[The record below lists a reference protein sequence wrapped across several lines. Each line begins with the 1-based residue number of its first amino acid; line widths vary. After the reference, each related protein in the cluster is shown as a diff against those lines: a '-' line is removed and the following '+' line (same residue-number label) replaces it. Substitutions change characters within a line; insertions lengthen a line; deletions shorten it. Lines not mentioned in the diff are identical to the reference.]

1 MNNIHH
7 DNINETIQHAI
18 SAYKRGDHFNAR
30 IWSMRAVLKN
40 PGVETGWI
48 LLAAV
53 SPTDQAVKFLT
64 KAISINPANAQARK
78 GLHWAVKKNRSNPQ
92 VIDNEGIKSQPVEP
106 SSTSE
111 PANFS
116 WLNLILRKVF
126 SSIFIL
132 LVIALITLL
141 TLHLA
146 DLGKARIPIEFDQVI
161 KSVLQNFSQYLIN
174 HPATYVWKKE
184 VVPAWKLVGQ
194 LFLNSA
200 GLLLVSL
207 TVASLVG
214 GMLGIFAARLKKRN
228 LAPFMIMISILG
240 ISLPSFLFAML
251 FWILDFKLYRWLG
264 LSTAP
269 FPPTGFGWDA
279 HLVMPAL
286 VLAARPLAQI
296 MQITYINTINVLGE
310 DFIRTAKSKGLRRR
324 TIISRHVY
332 RNILI
337 PVLTTL
343 GTSLRFFLASLPVV
357 ESFFLWPGIGLSIL
371 QALDL
376 NNTYLVTD
384 LIVLLG
390 LFFLLIN
397 YSLDFIYPLID
408 PRLRSIDNGI
418 SDNSDANRKPFH
430 SIKEF
435 FNGIWFDIK
444 AWIDLKRRPAHLP
457 DLLIPSSLSKNIDA
471 KTEVTLSKS
480 WKADFK
486 KTLTNFPLILGTL
499 SVLAIL
505 ILVVFG
511 QQISGAN
518 PYQTNGMMIIDGK
531 IQTPPFK
538 PSSLFPWGSD
548 LVGRDIRALVLSGA
562 SQTISLALIATIA
575 RIIFGTLLGLISGW
589 WSRSWIDRF
598 IQGISSVW
606 AAFPETI
613 FALLI
618 ILALGIQKGR
628 SVFIIALCLVGW
640 SEITQLIRSQVIS
653 QKPDLYIEAASSIG
667 SRARQILSRHVFPQ
681 LIPSILVLSVL
692 QMGGILMLLAELGF
706 LNIFLGGGFKAM
718 IAETANMVPVIFYF
732 SDIPEWGA
740 LLANIRDWWRSYP
753 WLAWYPGVFFFFSIF
768 AFNLWGE
775 GLRRLIRETRIN
787 LNRLFNRYTVSVL
800 TTIAV
805 IFVIVLRSTSPLD
818 TYKDQ
823 AELFNTEN
831 TMQYIQE
838 LSSPKFQ
845 GRLSGGTG
853 GYLTAKYIAEQME
866 EIGIFPA
873 ASNTEY
879 IQEYTNLYPA
889 LLRYPR
895 IRVSSLEYQDLLKDI
910 TYKKDYSEYSLVAPG
925 FGSADAETVAVV
937 LGNGSEPYVQ
947 KTYLDVDESLEDKI
961 VIVREEDYK
970 KIEFRRIAGLIII
983 AENDEQV
990 SKNYLYTD
998 TDYRYNRYPIIQITS
1013 ELAEKL
1019 LKTCNSSLKD
1029 LSQLAAKTAPD
1040 QLNVTEPGVSL
1051 YIEVSGTD
1059 GKDNSKQWNV
1069 LGYIPGSGSF
1079 QEGNIGAGSADQQ
1092 VIIISAY
1099 YDGLGYGADRQF
1111 YPGANDNASGVAT
1124 MLEIARV
1131 LKNAPYPP
1139 EKTVLFIAWAPG
1151 ERQEG
1156 LSIVKITEATNI
1168 FNNSYFE
1175 AVLELSAVGGGS
1187 GNALSLAQGS
1197 SYRLVTLF
1205 QKAAQRTHVKITTRG
1220 RGPHTGID
1228 IKQGFGERTALT
1240 TYISWDGSDQYAH
1253 TPLDTFDRIDPQKLK
1268 LCGETILL
1276 VSSVLSREP
1285 DY

>member
-7 DNINETIQHAI
+7 DDFNEALNNAI
-18 SAYKRGDHFNAR
+18 SAYKRGDYFNAR
-30 IWSMRAVLKN
+30 KWSMQAVLKK

-53 SPTDQAVKFLT
+53 SPPDQAVKFLT

-78 GLHWAVKKNRSNPQ
+78 GLHWAVQKIRNNPL
-92 VIDNEGIKSQPVEP
+92 IIGKEGLNSPISDPY
-106 SSTSE
+106 SATE

-116 WLNLILRKVF
+116 WLNLVLRKVV

-132 LVIALITLL
+132 LVIALITLF

-161 KSVLQNFSQYLIN
+161 KSVFQNFSQYLIN
-174 HPATYVWKKE
+174 HPASYVWKKE
-184 VVPAWKLVGQ
+184 VVSAWKLVGQ

-200 GLLLVSL
+200 GLLLISL
-207 TVASLVG
+207 TFASLVG
-214 GMLGIFAARLKKRN
+214 GMLGIFAARLRKRN
-228 LAPFMIMISILG
+228 LAPFMIMLSILG

-251 FWILDFKLYRWLG
+251 FWILDFRLYRWLG

-296 MQITYINTINVLGE
+296 MQITYINTINILGE
-310 DFIRTAKSKGLRRR
+310 DFIRTAKAKGLHRR
-324 TIISRHVY
+324 TIIIRHVY

-337 PVLTTL
+337 PVFTTL
-343 GTSLRFFLASLPVV
+343 GTSLRFSLASLPVV
-357 ESFFLWPGIGLSIL
+357 ESFFLWPGVGLSIL

-397 YSLDFIYPLID
+397 YSLDFIYPVID

-418 SDNSDANRKPFH
+418 IENSNANKKLFQ
-430 SIKEF
+430 STKEF
-435 FNGIWFDIK
+435 FNGIWYDIK
-444 AWIDLKRRPAHLP
+444 AWIELRRKPAHLP
-457 DLLIPSSLSKNIDA
+457 ELLIPSSYSNNTIREKELIS
-471 KTEVTLSKS
+471 SKS
-480 WKADFK
+480 WKADLK
-486 KTLTNFPLILGTL
+486 RTLLNFPLILGTL
-499 SVLAIL
+499 SVLSIL

-511 QQISGAN
+511 QQFSGVN
-518 PYQTNGMMIIDGK
+518 PYQTNGMMIIEGE

-562 SQTISLALIATIA
+562 KQTISLALIATLA
-575 RIIFGTLLGLISGW
+575 RIIFGTLLGIISGW

-667 SRARQILSRHVFPQ
+667 SRARQILSRHVFPH

-718 IAETANMVPVIFYF
+718 IAETSNMTPVIFYF

-787 LNRLFNRYTVSVL
+787 LNRLFNRYTISAMAL
-800 TTIAV
+800 IA
-805 IFVIVLRSTSPLD
+805 ITFAIVLRSTSPLD
-818 TYKDQ
+818 IYKDQ

-831 TMQYIQE
+831 TLQYIQE
-838 LSSPKFQ
+838 LSSPKLQ
-845 GRLSGGTG
+845 GRISGGTG

-879 IQEYTNLYPA
+879 IQEYTNLYST
-889 LLRYPR
+889 LLRFPQV
-895 IRVSSLEYQDLLKDI
+895 RVTSPDYQDLIKNI
-910 TYKKDYSEYSLVAPG
+910 TYKKDYSEYSLVGPG
-925 FGSADAETVAVV
+925 FGSADAKTVGVV
-937 LGNGSEPYVQ
+937 LGNGSVPYVQ
-947 KTYLDVDESLEDKI
+947 KTYLEIDESLEDKI
-961 VIVREEDYK
+961 VIVRENDFK
-970 KIEFRRIAGLIII
+970 QIDFRRIAGLIVIV
-983 AENDEQV
+983 ENDEQV
-990 SKNYLYTD
+990 SKNYLYSD
-998 TDYRYNRYPIIQITS
+998 TDNRNKQYPIIQITS
-1013 ELAEKL
+1013 ELGEKL
-1019 LKTCNSSLKD
+1019 LATCNSSLKD
-1029 LSQLAAKTAPD
+1029 LSQLAANTVPD
-1040 QLNVTEPGVSL
+1040 QLNVTDPGVSL
-1051 YIEVSGTD
+1051 YIEVSGTN
-1059 GKDNSKQWNV
+1059 GEDNSKQWNV
-1069 LGYIPGSGSF
+1069 LGYIPGTGSL
-1079 QEGNIGAGSADQQ
+1079 QEGGIGAGSADQQ

-1111 YPGANDNASGVAT
+1111 YPGANDNASGVAA

-1175 AVLELSAVGGGS
+1175 AVLELSAVGGGN

-1205 QKAAQRTHVKITTRG
+1205 QKAAQRTHVNITTRG

-1253 TPLDTFDRIDPQKLK
+1253 TTLDSYERIDPQKLK
-1268 LCGETILL
+1268 LSGETILL
-1276 VSSVLSREP
+1276 VSTVLSREP

>member
-1 MNNIHH
+1 M
-7 DNINETIQHAI
+7 
-18 SAYKRGDHFNAR
+18 
-30 IWSMRAVLKN
+30 
-40 PGVETGWI
+40 
-48 LLAAV
+48 
-53 SPTDQAVKFLT
+53 
-64 KAISINPANAQARK
+64 
-78 GLHWAVKKNRSNPQ
+78 
-92 VIDNEGIKSQPVEP
+92 
-106 SSTSE
+106 
-111 PANFS
+111 
-116 WLNLILRKVF
+116 
-126 SSIFIL
+126 
-132 LVIALITLL
+132 
-141 TLHLA
+141 
-146 DLGKARIPIEFDQVI
+146 
-161 KSVLQNFSQYLIN
+161 
-174 HPATYVWKKE
+174 
-184 VVPAWKLVGQ
+184 
-194 LFLNSA
+194 
-200 GLLLVSL
+200 
-207 TVASLVG
+207 
-214 GMLGIFAARLKKRN
+214 
-228 LAPFMIMISILG
+228 
-240 ISLPSFLFAML
+240 
-251 FWILDFKLYRWLG
+251 
-264 LSTAP
+264 
-269 FPPTGFGWDA
+269 
-279 HLVMPAL
+279 
-286 VLAARPLAQI
+286 
-296 MQITYINTINVLGE
+296 
-310 DFIRTAKSKGLRRR
+310 
-324 TIISRHVY
+324 
-332 RNILI
+332 
-337 PVLTTL
+337 
-343 GTSLRFFLASLPVV
+343 
-357 ESFFLWPGIGLSIL
+357 
-371 QALDL
+371 DL
-376 NNTYLVTD
+376 NNSYLVTD

-397 YSLDFIYPLID
+397 YSLDFVYPLID
-408 PRLRSIDNGI
+408 PRLRSIDDGI
-418 SDNSDANRKPFH
+418 IDNSKSDKKFFQSAR
-430 SIKEF
+430 EF
-435 FNGIWFDIK
+435 FSGIWFDIK
-444 AWIDLKRRPAHLP
+444 AWIDLKRKPAHLP
-457 DLLIPSSLSKNIDA
+457 DLLIPESMSDKFKSKEETISSKA
-471 KTEVTLSKS
+471 
-480 WKADFK
+480 WKADLK
-486 KTLTNFPLILGTL
+486 KTLVNFPLILGTL

-511 QQISGAN
+511 QKFSGAN

-575 RIIFGTLLGLISGW
+575 RIIFGTLLGIISGW

-653 QKPDLYIEAASSIG
+653 QKPELYIEAASSIG
-667 SRARQILSRHVFPQ
+667 SRARQILTRHVFPH

-718 IAETANMVPVIFYF
+718 IAETSNMVPIIFYF

-787 LNRLFNRYTVSVL
+787 LNRLFNRYTVSAL
-800 TTIAV
+800 TGIAV

-818 TYKDQ
+818 TYKSQ
-823 AELFNTEN
+823 AELFDTDNA
-831 TMQYIQE
+831 MKYIQE
-838 LSSPKFQ
+838 LSSFKFQ
-845 GRLSGGTG
+845 GRKSGETG
-853 GYLTAKYIAEQME
+853 GYLTAQYIADQME

-879 IQEYTNLYPA
+879 IQEFTNLYPS
-889 LLRYPR
+889 LIQSPR
-895 IRVSSLEYQDLLKDI
+895 FIVASDKYEGMLKNLK
-910 TYKKDYSEYSLVAPG
+910 YKKDFSEYSIYPPG
-925 FGSADAETVAVV
+925 FGSGEGDTTAVV
-937 LGNGSEPYVQ
+937 LGTGSEPYVQ
-947 KTYLDVDESLEDKI
+947 KTYIDIDTSLEDKI
-961 VIVREEDYK
+961 VIIREKDFK
-970 KIEFRRIAGLIII
+970 MIEFRRITGLIVI
-983 AENDEQV
+983 AENDAQV
-990 SKNYLYTD
+990 AKEYLYTD
-998 TDYRYNRYPIIQITS
+998 TDYRYLRYPIIQVTKEVGE
-1013 ELAEKL
+1013 ELL
-1019 LKTCNSSLKD
+1019 RTCGTNLKGLSSLE
-1029 LSQLAAKTAPD
+1029 SKTPPD
-1040 QLNVTEPGVSL
+1040 QLNVTNPGVRL
-1051 YIEVSGTD
+1051 YIDVPGTD
-1059 GKDNSKQWNV
+1059 GRQTSKHWNV
-1069 LGYIPGSGSF
+1069 LGYIPGTGSL
-1079 QEGNIGAGSADQQ
+1079 QEGSIGAGSADQQ

-1099 YDGLGYGADRQF
+1099 YDGLGYGTDRQF
-1111 YPGANDNASGVAT
+1111 YPGANDNASGVAA

-1240 TYISWDGSDQYAH
+1240 SYISWDGSDQYAH
-1253 TPLDTFDRIDPQKLK
+1253 TPLDTYDRIDPKKLK
-1268 LCGETILL
+1268 LSGETILL

>member
-1 MNNIHH
+1 MNTDQY
-7 DNINETIQHAI
+7 DNINESLNNAI
-18 SAYKRGDHFNAR
+18 IAYQKGDRFSARK
-30 IWSMRAVLKN
+30 WSMQAILKN
-40 PGVETGWI
+40 PGLDSAWI

-53 SPTDQAVKFLT
+53 SPPEHAIKFLSR
-64 KAISINPANAQARK
+64 AISINPENVQARK
-78 GLHWAVKKNRSNPQ
+78 GLHWAIQQNRMNFPSTNIKKSVVLPLNSSANNRS
-92 VIDNEGIKSQPVEP
+92 G
-106 SSTSE
+106 
-111 PANFS
+111 FS
-116 WLNLILRKVF
+116 WFNLIVRKLL
-126 SSIFIL
+126 SSILIL

-146 DLGKARIPIEFDQVI
+146 DLGKARIPIELNQVI
-161 KSVLQNFSQYLIN
+161 KSVFQQFSQYLIN

-184 VVPAWKLVGQ
+184 VISVSTLVGK

-200 GLLLVSL
+200 GLLLLSL
-207 TVASLVG
+207 AIATIIG
-214 GMLGIFAARLKKRN
+214 GLLGVFAARIRKRN
-228 LAPFMIMISILG
+228 LAPIMIFLSILG

-251 FWILDFKLYRWLG
+251 FWILDFRLYRWLS

-296 MQITYINTINVLGE
+296 MQITYINTANALKE
-310 DFIRTAKSKGLRRR
+310 DFIRTATAKGLHRR

-343 GTSLRFFLASLPVV
+343 GTSLRFSLASLPVV

-376 NNTYLVTD
+376 NNSYLVTD
-384 LIVLLG
+384 LIVVLG

-397 YSLDFIYPLID
+397 YSLDFIYPIID
-408 PRLRSIDNGI
+408 PRLRSN
-418 SDNSDANRKPFH
+418 NSDINDLKSEKSFLN
-430 SIKEF
+430 SIREF
-435 FNGIWFDIK
+435 FSGIWFDFK
-444 AWIDLKRRPAHLP
+444 AWVNLRRRKKPGLELKVP
-457 DLLIPSSLSKNIDA
+457 INENFSSKSKNANIISNA
-471 KTEVTLSKS
+471 WKS
-480 WKADFK
+480 DLK
-486 KTLTNFPLILGTL
+486 KTLTNIPLIFGTL
-499 SVLAIL
+499 SVLAL
-505 ILVVFG
+505 LALVIFG
-511 QQISGAN
+511 KYFSDAN
-518 PYQTNGMMIIDGK
+518 PFQTNGMMIIEGV

-548 LVGRDIRALVLSGA
+548 LVGRDIQALVLSGA
-562 SQTISLALIATIA
+562 SQTITLAIIATIA
-575 RIIFGTLLGLISGW
+575 RVLFGTFLGIISGW

-613 FALLI
+613 FTLLI
-618 ILALGIQKGR
+618 ILALGIQRGR

-653 QKPDLYIEAASSIG
+653 QKPALYIEAANSIG
-667 SRARQILSRHVFPQ
+667 SRARQILSRHVFPH

-718 IAETANMVPVIFYF
+718 IAETANMTPVIFYF

-775 GLRRLIRETRIN
+775 GLRRLIQETRIN
-787 LNRLFNRYTVSVL
+787 LNRLFNRYTVSALSV
-800 TTIAV
+800 IALA
-805 IFVIVLRSTSPLD
+805 FFFVLRSTSPLD

-823 AELFNTEN
+823 AELFNTN
-831 TMQYIQE
+831 NAMHYIEE
-838 LSSPKFQ
+838 LSSENFH
-845 GRLSGGTG
+845 GRRSGDSG
-853 GYLTAKYIAEQME
+853 GYLAANYIAEQME
-866 EIGIFPA
+866 SIGIFPA

-879 IQEYTNLYPA
+879 IQEYTNLFPNLYQI
-889 LLRYPR
+889 PR
-895 IRVSSLEYQDLLKDI
+895 ILVMSPEYSDLFNNL
-910 TYKKDYSEYSLVAPG
+910 TYKKDYSEYSIYPPG
-925 FGSADAETVAVV
+925 FGSAEAETIGVA
-937 LGNGSEPYVQ
+937 LGEGSDPYEQ
-947 KTYLDVDESLEDKI
+947 KTYLDIDESLEDKI
-961 VIVREEDYK
+961 VIVREQDSNLIHFK
-970 KIEFRRIAGLIII
+970 RIAGLIII
-983 AENDEQV
+983 TDNDEQI
-990 SKNYLYTD
+990 SKNILYTD
-998 TDYRYNRYPIIQITS
+998 PGYNFTRFPVIQVTK
-1013 ELAEKL
+1013 EVGEKL
-1019 LKTCNSSLKD
+1019 LRTCNSNLKK
-1029 LSQLAAKTAPD
+1029 LGLLASVTAPN
-1040 QLNVTEPGVSL
+1040 QLNITETGVRLYLDVT
-1051 YIEVSGTD
+1051 GTD
-1059 GKDNSKQWNV
+1059 GEENSKHWNV
-1069 LGYIPGSGSF
+1069 MGYIPGTGALQESSSG
-1079 QEGNIGAGSADQQ
+1079 NGSADQQ

-1099 YDGLGYGADRQF
+1099 YDGLGYGLDRQF

-1131 LKNAPYPP
+1131 MKNAPYPP

-1156 LSIVKITEATNI
+1156 LSIVRITEATNL

-1175 AVLELSAVGGGS
+1175 AVLELSGVGAGS
-1187 GNALSLAQGS
+1187 GNALSLEQGS
-1197 SYRLVTLF
+1197 SYRLVNLF
-1205 QKAAQRTHVKITTRG
+1205 KNAAQRTHVKITTRG
-1220 RGPHTGID
+1220 RGPHAGLNIR
-1228 IKQGFGERTALT
+1228 QGFGERTALT

-1253 TPLDTFDRIDPQKLK
+1253 TPLDTFDNIDPVKLK
-1268 LCGETILL
+1268 LSGQTTLL
-1276 VSSVLSREP
+1276 VTTVLSREP
-1285 DY
+1285 EY